1 MGYRQV
7 YFRINSK
14 YAYGSGW
21 SNDDKAAEAFKEET
35 RRLFQEAGWTLQI
48 SKNKS
53 VCDTAVKGQQD
64 LYLHPMNF
72 SGVILE
78 EDIPTIEALLAK
90 AATFQCRGTDCYET
104 YLELSDED
112 YWALLETQKAE
123 ITAVIL
129 EQFKTKRRNLYKS
142 GEAAMNIAQRFT
154 VRRLCDKEGNRNKAN
169 LYVSQLIESLIAE
182 GRLITARTKNG
193 TGIRTATKAEWQEH
207 TPPLVDKDY
216 LSRPAG

>member
-21 SNDDKAAEAFKEET
+21 SNDDEATEAFKEET
-35 RRLFQEAGWTLQI
+35 RRLFQEDGWTLQI
-48 SKNKS
+48 SKNSS
-53 VCDTAVKGQQD
+53 VCDTAVKGLQE
-64 LYLHPMNF
+64 LYLHPMHF

-78 EDIPTIEALLAK
+78 EEIPKIEALLAK
-90 AATFQCRGTDCYET
+90 AATFQHRGTDCYEA

-112 YWALLETQKAE
+112 YWTLLETQKAE

-142 GEAAMNIAQRFT
+142 GEATMNIAQRFM
-154 VRRLCDKEGNRNKAN
+154 VHRLCDKEGNRNKAN

-182 GRLITARTKNG
+182 GRLITARTKSG

-216 LSRPAG
+216 LSRLAG

>member
-7 YFRINSK
+7 YFRIRSK
-14 YAYGSGW
+14 YAYGNGW
-21 SNDDKAAEAFKEET
+21 ANDNEDSRAFKEET
-35 RRLFQEAGWTLQI
+35 RRLFQEGGWTLQI
-48 SKNKS
+48 SKIS
-53 VCDTAVKGQQD
+53 SGCDTAVKGQQD

-78 EDIPTIEALLAK
+78 EEIPGIEAMLAK
-90 AATFQCRGTDCYET
+90 ATTFHCYGTDCYEA

-123 ITAVIL
+123 ITAAIL
-129 EQFKTKRRNLYKS
+129 ERYKTKRRNLYKAGDAS
-142 GEAAMNIAQRFT
+142 MGIAQRFT

-182 GRLITARTKNG
+182 GRLITARTRNG
-193 TGIRTATKAEWQEH
+193 MGIRTATEKEWQEH
-207 TPPLVDKDY
+207 KPPLVDKNY
-216 LSRPAG
+216 LSRLAG